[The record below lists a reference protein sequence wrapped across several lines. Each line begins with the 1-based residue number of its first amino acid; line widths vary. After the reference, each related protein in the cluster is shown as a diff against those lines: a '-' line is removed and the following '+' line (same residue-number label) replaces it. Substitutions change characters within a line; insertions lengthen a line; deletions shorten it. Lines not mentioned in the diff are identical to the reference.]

1 MPQYQKIRP
10 EVTQPA
16 TIGDLQVD
24 AILERVSNWD
34 SDVTEYPVE
43 DGFPISDHVTR
54 KPLTLSMTVVCTPTP
69 VSWFKELGAS
79 ATRMNEV
86 ATAIADI
93 YNKGEPVTV
102 TTHDA
107 IYTDMIMTHAPLPR
121 NVQDGYCY
129 RMQIDFVHVR
139 RAGQRTEAISE
150 SETSAEAAGSAGE
163 TEKDAGA
170 ANQSDIGSG
179 VKLVENDIDMYE
191 TDLFPVDTDMSG
203 KAVAGEIETRKEQT
217 AHAAALAVMASLV
230 GMVWRKR

>member
-1 MPQYQKIRP
+1 
-10 EVTQPA
+10 
-16 TIGDLQVD
+16 
-24 AILERVSNWD
+24 
-34 SDVTEYPVE
+34 
-43 DGFPISDHVTR
+43 
-54 KPLTLSMTVVCTPTP
+54 
-69 VSWFKELGAS
+69 
-79 ATRMNEV
+79 MNEV

-163 TEKDAGA
+163 TEKDAGS

-179 VKLVENDIDMYE
+179 VKLVENDAGTYE
-191 TDLFPVDTDMSG
+191 TDLFPVDTESAS
-203 KAVAGEIETRKEQT
+203 KATAGAIDTKKEET
-217 AHAAALAVMASLV
+217 AYAAAIAVMNSLV
-230 GMVWRKR
+230 AVTWRN